1 MKQNVVEWFDRTAA
15 EMPEAPA
22 LSCSGQ
28 AVTFGIT
35 DYPVFLKDSGYNPWP
50 GDTSQPTGGAA
61 NEMGRS

>member
-28 AVTFGIT
+28 DVTFGRLQQAN
-35 DYPVFLKDSGYNPWP
+35 VWANRLLA
-50 GDTSQPTGGAA
+50 GGLQTAEA
-61 NEMGRS
+61 SI